1 MHVCVSFTTMRHLLD
16 CIVCV
21 VWMVRHL
28 QWTKKEEHFLNFYQ
42 TAVTQQN
49 TLRCGW
55 PMGVGAPGG
64 NGRRFGWSSD
74 HTRRHGSHLITAFKM
89 IYTDMASATGKQAA
103 VCGTFLTRWPNR
115 MTLRLETSE

>member
-1 MHVCVSFTTMRHLLD
+1 MRHLLD

-21 VWMVRHL
+21 VWIVRHP
-28 QWTKKEEHFLNFYQ
+28 QWTKEEEHFLNSYQ
-42 TAVTQQN
+42 TAVTERN

-74 HTRRHGSHLITAFKM
+74 HTRRHGSDLITAFKM

-103 VCGTFLTRWPNR
+103 VCSLFLNQ
-115 MTLRLETSE
+115 MAQQNDTSA